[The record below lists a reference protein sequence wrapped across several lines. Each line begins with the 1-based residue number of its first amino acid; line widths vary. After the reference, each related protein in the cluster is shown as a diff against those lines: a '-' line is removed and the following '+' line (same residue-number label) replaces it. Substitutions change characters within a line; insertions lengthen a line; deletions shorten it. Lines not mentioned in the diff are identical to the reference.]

1 MSTSKSSIKNMGRVS
16 KREIM
21 LHLQQCY
28 FFEKLDSEELRE
40 LEKISKKVSYTKG
53 SILFYEKEE
62 PDSLILLIEGVIKIY
77 KTDLKNNEVIM
88 RRFRA
93 PTLVAEMAT
102 FEGIPFPASAS
113 FETDGTVIMIDFEQF
128 KKRFM
133 DKPDIAYTIIRSLS
147 RKVKNLEEVI
157 DLNIV
162 LDTTARLAKYLY
174 ENEAILDEL
183 KNYQIAEDLHM
194 TPETLSRTL
203 KKFSVLGLLEKGS
216 SGYEIMNLEGLRVLF
231 E

>member
-1 MSTSKSSIKNMGRVS
+1 M
-16 KREIM
+16 KRAMMVE
-21 LHLQQCY
+21 LQKCY
-28 FFEKLDSEELRE
+28 FFNNLSELDIRE
-40 LEKISKKVSYTKG
+40 LERISKKVSYTKG
-53 SILFYEKEE
+53 SILFYEKE
-62 PDSLILLIEGVIKIY
+62 PATSLILLIEGVIKIY

-93 PTLVAEMAT
+93 PSLIAEMAT
-102 FEGIPFPASAS
+102 FEEIPFPASAS
-113 FETDGTVIMIDFEQF
+113 FDTDGTVIIIDFQRFKEQF
-128 KKRFM
+128 M
-133 DKPDIAYTIIRSLS
+133 EKPGVSSSIIKSLS
-147 RKVKNLEEVI
+147 KKIKNLEEVI

-174 ENEAILDEL
+174 EHEEILDEL

-203 KKFSVLGLLEKGS
+203 KKFSILGLLEKGGK
-216 SGYEIMNLEGLRVLF
+216 GYTLTNVEGLRVLF

>member
-1 MSTSKSSIKNMGRVS
+1 
-16 KREIM
+16 M

>member
-1 MSTSKSSIKNMGRVS
+1 
-16 KREIM
+16 M
-21 LHLQQCY
+21 LNLQECY
-28 FFEKLDSEELRE
+28 FFDKLNSDEIKE
-40 LEKISKKVSYTKG
+40 LESISKKVSYTKG

-62 PDSLILLIEGVIKIY
+62 PDSLILLVEGVVKIY

-93 PTLVAEMAT
+93 TTLIAEMAT
-102 FEGIPFPASAS
+102 FEEIPFPASAS

-133 DKPDIAYTIIRSLS
+133 DKPDIAYTIIQSLS
-147 RKVKNLEEVI
+147 KKVKNLEEVI

-174 ENEAILDEL
+174 ENESILDEL

-203 KKFSVLGLLEKGS
+203 KKFSVLGLLEKGNN
-216 SGYEIMNLEGLRVLF
+216 GYQILNLEGLRVLF

>member
-1 MSTSKSSIKNMGRVS
+1 MQELTK
-16 KREIM
+16 
-21 LHLQQCY
+21 CY
-28 FFEKLDSEELRE
+28 FFDNLTSDDMKE
-40 LEKISKKVSYTKG
+40 LESISKKVSYTKG
-53 SILFYEKEE
+53 SILFYEKEKAH
-62 PDSLILLIEGVIKIY
+62 SLILLIEGVVKVY

-102 FEGIPFPASAS
+102 FEEILFPASAS
-113 FETDGTVIMIDFEQF
+113 FETDGTVVIIDFKKF
-128 KKRFM
+128 KTQFM
-133 DKPDIAYTIIRSLS
+133 DKPGVSSSIIKSLS
-147 RKVKNLEEVI
+147 KKVKHLEEVI

-162 LDTTARLAKYLY
+162 LDTTARLAKYLH
-174 ENEAILDEL
+174 EHKSILEEL

-203 KKFSVLGLLEKGS
+203 KKFSILGLLEKGS
-216 SGYEIMNLEGLRVLF
+216 NGYELTNLEGLRVLF

>member
-1 MSTSKSSIKNMGRVS
+1 MLDLKS
-16 KREIM
+16 
-21 LHLQQCY
+21 HY
-28 FFEKLDSEELRE
+28 FFESLNDEEFKE
-40 LEKISKKVSYTKG
+40 LQKISKKVSYKKG

-62 PDSLILLIEGVIKIY
+62 SSSLILLVEGVVKIY

-88 RRFRA
+88 RRIHATSFI
-93 PTLVAEMAT
+93 AEMAT
-102 FEGIPFPASAS
+102 FEKIPYPASAS
-113 FETDGTVIMIDFEQF
+113 FETDGTVIMIDF
-128 KKRFM
+128 KRFQENFM
-133 DKPDIAYTIIRSLS
+133 HNPMVSVTIIKSLS
-147 RKVKNLEEVI
+147 KKIKQLEEVI

-174 ENEAILDEL
+174 EHKDILNEL

-203 KKFSVLGLLEKGS
+203 KKFSILGLLEKGS
-216 SGYEIMNLEGLRVLF
+216 NGYKVPNIEGLRVLF

>member
-1 MSTSKSSIKNMGRVS
+1 M
-16 KREIM
+16 KRAMMVE
-21 LHLQQCY
+21 LQKCY
-28 FFEKLDSEELRE
+28 FFNNLSELDIRE
-40 LEKISKKVSYTKG
+40 LERISKKVSYTKG
-53 SILFYEKEE
+53 SILFYEKE
-62 PDSLILLIEGVIKIY
+62 PATSLILLIEGVIKIY

-93 PTLVAEMAT
+93 PSLIAEMAT
-102 FEGIPFPASAS
+102 FEEIPFPASAS
-113 FETDGTVIMIDFEQF
+113 FDTDGTVIIIDFQHFKEQF
-128 KKRFM
+128 M
-133 DKPDIAYTIIRSLS
+133 EKPGVSSSIIKSLS
-147 RKVKNLEEVI
+147 KKIKNLEEVI

-174 ENEAILDEL
+174 EHEEILDEL

-203 KKFSVLGLLEKGS
+203 KKFSILGLLEKGGK
-216 SGYEIMNLEGLRVLF
+216 GYTLTNVEGLRVLF

>member
-1 MSTSKSSIKNMGRVS
+1 
-16 KREIM
+16 M
-21 LHLQQCY
+21 LQLKECY
-28 FFEKLDSEELRE
+28 FFDNLNSDDIKE
-40 LEKISKKVSYTKG
+40 LESISKRVSYTKG
-53 SILFYEKEE
+53 SILFYEKE
-62 PDSLILLIEGVIKIY
+62 DATSLIMLTEGVVKIY

-102 FEGIPFPASAS
+102 FEEIPFPASAS
-113 FETDGTVIMIDFEQF
+113 FETDGTVIIIDFVRF
-128 KKRFM
+128 KERFM
-133 DKPDIAYTIIRSLS
+133 DKPGVAYSIIKSLS

-174 ENEAILDEL
+174 ENEAVLDEL

-203 KKFSVLGLLEKGS
+203 KKFSVLGLLEKGD
-216 SGYEIMNLEGLRVLF
+216 SGYKVTNIEGLRVLF

>member
-1 MSTSKSSIKNMGRVS
+1 
-16 KREIM
+16 M
-21 LHLQQCY
+21 LNLQECY
-28 FFEKLDSEELRE
+28 FFDKLNSDEIKE
-40 LEKISKKVSYTKG
+40 LESISKKVSYTKG

-62 PDSLILLIEGVIKIY
+62 PDSLILLVEGVVKIY

-93 PTLVAEMAT
+93 TTLIAEMAT
-102 FEGIPFPASAS
+102 FEEIPFPASAS

-133 DKPDIAYTIIRSLS
+133 DKPDIAYTIIGSLS
-147 RKVKNLEEVI
+147 KKVKNLEEVI

-174 ENEAILDEL
+174 ENESILDEL

-203 KKFSVLGLLEKGS
+203 KKFSVLGLLEKGN
-216 SGYEIMNLEGLRVLF
+216 SGYEILNLEGLRVLF

>member
-1 MSTSKSSIKNMGRVS
+1 MV
-16 KREIM
+16 E
-21 LHLQQCY
+21 LQKCY
-28 FFEKLDSEELRE
+28 FFNNLSEQDIRE
-40 LEKISKKVSYTKG
+40 LERISKKVSYTKG
-53 SILFYEKEE
+53 SILFYEKE
-62 PDSLILLIEGVIKIY
+62 PADTLILLIEGVIKIY

-93 PTLVAEMAT
+93 PSLVAEMAT
-102 FEGIPFPASAS
+102 FEEIPFPASAS
-113 FETDGTVIMIDFEQF
+113 FDTDGTVIIIDFQRFKEQ
-128 KKRFM
+128 FM
-133 DKPDIAYTIIRSLS
+133 DKPGVSSSIIKSLS
-147 RKVKNLEEVI
+147 RKIKNLEEVI

-174 ENEAILDEL
+174 EHEAILDEL

-203 KKFSVLGLLEKGS
+203 KKFSILGLLEKGAK
-216 SGYEIMNLEGLRVLF
+216 GYTLTNVEGLRVLF

>member
-1 MSTSKSSIKNMGRVS
+1 
-16 KREIM
+16 M
-21 LHLQQCY
+21 LQLKECY
-28 FFEKLDSEELRE
+28 FFDSLNREEIKE
-40 LEKISKKVSYTKG
+40 CESISKVVSYTKG
-53 SILFYEKEE
+53 SMLFYEKE
-62 PDSLILLIEGVIKIY
+62 DANSLILLIECGVKIY
-77 KTDLKNNEVIM
+77 KTDLKNNGVIM

-102 FEGIPFPASAS
+102 FEEIPFPASAS
-113 FETDGTVIMIDFEQF
+113 FETDGTVIMIDF
-128 KKRFM
+128 KRFKERFM
-133 DKPDIAYTIIRSLS
+133 GKPGVAYSIIKSLS

-174 ENEAILDEL
+174 ENEAVLDEL

-203 KKFSVLGLLEKGS
+203 KKFSVLDLLEKGDN
-216 SGYEIMNLEGLRVLF
+216 GYEIKNIECLRVLF

>member
-1 MSTSKSSIKNMGRVS
+1 MGRVS
-16 KREIM
+16 KREAM
-21 LHLQQCY
+21 LNLKECY
-28 FFEKLDSEELRE
+28 FFENLNSEDLKE
-40 LEKISKKVSYTKG
+40 LEGISKKVSYTKG
-53 SILFYEKEE
+53 SILFYEKELS
-62 PDSLILLIEGVIKIY
+62 DSLILLTEGVVKIY

-88 RRFRA
+88 HRFRA
-93 PTLVAEMAT
+93 TSLIAEMAV
-102 FEGIPFPASAS
+102 FEEIPFPASAS
-113 FETDGTVIMIDFEQF
+113 FETDGTVIMIDF
-128 KKRFM
+128 KRFKERFM
-133 DKPDIAYTIIRSLS
+133 GKPGVAYSIIKSLS

-174 ENEAILDEL
+174 ENEAVLDEL

-203 KKFSVLGLLEKGS
+203 KKFSVLDLLEKGDN
-216 SGYEIMNLEGLRVLF
+216 GYEIKNIEGLRVLF

>member
-1 MSTSKSSIKNMGRVS
+1 MGRVS

-40 LEKISKKVSYTKG
+40 LEKISKKVSYKKG

-62 PDSLILLIEGVIKIY
+62 PDSLILLVEGVVKIY

>member
-1 MSTSKSSIKNMGRVS
+1 
-16 KREIM
+16 M
-21 LHLQQCY
+21 LNLQECY
-28 FFEKLDSEELRE
+28 FFDKLNSDELKE

-62 PDSLILLIEGVIKIY
+62 ADSLILLVEGVVKIY

-102 FEGIPFPASAS
+102 CEEIPFPASAS
-113 FETDGTVIMIDFEQF
+113 FETDGTVIMIDY
-128 KKRFM
+128 KRFKERFM
-133 DKPDIAYTIIRSLS
+133 NKPDIANTIIKSLS
-147 RKVKNLEEVI
+147 RKIKNLEEVI

-174 ENEAILDEL
+174 ENESILDEL

-203 KKFSVLGLLEKGS
+203 KKFSILGLLEKGDN
-216 SGYEIMNLEGLRVLF
+216 GYEIMNLEGLRVLF

>member
-1 MSTSKSSIKNMGRVS
+1 
-16 KREIM
+16 M
-21 LHLQQCY
+21 LQLQQCY
-28 FFEKLDSEELRE
+28 FFENLDSDDIKE
-40 LEKISKKVSYTKG
+40 LESISKKVSYTKG
-53 SILFYEKEE
+53 SILFYEKE
-62 PDSLILLIEGVIKIY
+62 DANSLILLVEGVVKIY
-77 KTDLKNNEVIM
+77 KTDLKNNEVVM

-93 PTLVAEMAT
+93 PTLVAEMAA
-102 FEGIPFPASAS
+102 FEEIPFPASAS
-113 FETDGTVIMIDFEQF
+113 FETDGTVIIIDFKRF
-128 KKRFM
+128 KERFM
-133 DKPDIAYTIIRSLS
+133 DKPGVAYAIIKSLS

-162 LDTTARLAKYLY
+162 LDTTARLAKYIY

-203 KKFSVLGLLEKGS
+203 KKFSVLGLLEKGDN
-216 SGYEIMNLEGLRVLF
+216 GYEIKNIEGLRVLF

>member
-1 MSTSKSSIKNMGRVS
+1 
-16 KREIM
+16 M
-21 LHLQQCY
+21 LDLKQCY
-28 FFEKLDSEELRE
+28 FFDNLNEVELKE
-40 LEKISKKVSYTKG
+40 LEGISKKVSYTKG

-62 PDSLILLIEGVIKIY
+62 ASSLILLIEGVVKVY

-102 FEGIPFPASAS
+102 FEEIPFPASCS
-113 FETDGTVIMIDFEQF
+113 FETDGTVVMIDFKKFNAQF
-128 KKRFM
+128 M
-133 DKPDIAYTIIRSLS
+133 SKPGISSSIIKSLS
-147 RKVKNLEEVI
+147 KKVKNLEEVI

-174 ENEAILDEL
+174 EHEQILDEL

-203 KKFSVLGLLEKGS
+203 KKFSILGLLEKGS
-216 SGYEIMNLEGLRVLF
+216 NGYTLTNIEGLRVLF

>member
-1 MSTSKSSIKNMGRVS
+1 MGRVS

-21 LHLQQCY
+21 LNLQQCY

-62 PDSLILLIEGVIKIY
+62 PDSLILLVEGVVKIY

-216 SGYEIMNLEGLRVLF
+216 NGYEIMNLEGLRVLF

>member
-1 MSTSKSSIKNMGRVS
+1 MID
-16 KREIM
+16 
-21 LHLQQCY
+21 LQKCY
-28 FFEKLDSEELRE
+28 FFDSLNEDDLKE
-40 LEKISKKVSYTKG
+40 LERISKRVSYTKG
-53 SILFYEKEE
+53 SILFYEKE
-62 PDSLILLIEGVIKIY
+62 DAKSLIMLAEGVVKIY

-88 RRFRA
+88 HRFRA

-102 FEGIPFPASAS
+102 FQEIPFPASAS
-113 FETDGTVIMIDFEQF
+113 FETDGTVVIIDFVKF
-128 KKRFM
+128 KQQFM
-133 DKPDIAYTIIRSLS
+133 DKPGVSSSIIKSLS
-147 RKVKNLEEVI
+147 KKVKNLEEVI

-174 ENEAILDEL
+174 ENGAVLDEL

-203 KKFSVLGLLEKGS
+203 KKFSILGLLEKGS
-216 SGYEIMNLEGLRVLF
+216 NGYELKNLEGLHVLF

>member
-1 MSTSKSSIKNMGRVS
+1 MGRVS

-53 SILFYEKEE
+53 SILFYEKELS
-62 PDSLILLIEGVIKIY
+62 DSLILLTEGVVKIY

>member
-1 MSTSKSSIKNMGRVS
+1 MID
-16 KREIM
+16 
-21 LHLQQCY
+21 LQKCY
-28 FFEKLDSEELRE
+28 FFDNLNEDDLKE
-40 LEKISKKVSYTKG
+40 LEGISKRISYTKG
-53 SILFYEKEE
+53 SILFYEKE
-62 PDSLILLIEGVIKIY
+62 DADALIMLVEGVVKIY

-102 FEGIPFPASAS
+102 FEEIPFPASAS
-113 FETDGTVIMIDFEQF
+113 FETDGTVVIIDFTKF
-128 KKRFM
+128 KKQFM
-133 DKPDIAYTIIRSLS
+133 DKPGVSSSIIKSLS
-147 RKVKNLEEVI
+147 KKVKNLEEVI

-174 ENEAILDEL
+174 ENEAVLDEL

-203 KKFSVLGLLEKGS
+203 KKFSILGLLEKGA
-216 SGYEIMNLEGLRVLF
+216 SGYELKNLEGLRVLF

>member
-1 MSTSKSSIKNMGRVS
+1 
-16 KREIM
+16 M
-21 LHLQQCY
+21 LKLQECY
-28 FFEKLDSEELRE
+28 FFDKLNSDEIKE
-40 LEKISKKVSYTKG
+40 LESISKKVSYTKG

-62 PDSLILLIEGVIKIY
+62 PDSLILLVEGVIKIY

-93 PTLVAEMAT
+93 TTLVAEMAT
-102 FEGIPFPASAS
+102 FEEIPFPASAS
-113 FETDGTVIMIDFEQF
+113 FETDGTVVMIDYQQF

-133 DKPDIAYTIIRSLS
+133 DKPGIAYSIIKSLS

-174 ENEAILDEL
+174 ENEAVLDEL

-216 SGYEIMNLEGLRVLF
+216 SGYEILNLEGLRVLF

>member
-1 MSTSKSSIKNMGRVS
+1 MV
-16 KREIM
+16 E
-21 LHLQQCY
+21 LQKCY
-28 FFEKLDSEELRE
+28 FFNNLSEEGMSE
-40 LEKISKKVSYTKG
+40 LESISKKVSYTKG
-53 SILFYEKEE
+53 SILFYEKE
-62 PDSLILLIEGVIKIY
+62 PAKSLILLIEGVIKIY

-93 PTLVAEMAT
+93 PSLVAEMAT
-102 FEGIPFPASAS
+102 FEEIPFPASAS
-113 FETDGTVIMIDFEQF
+113 FDTDGTVIIIDFKRFKEQ
-128 KKRFM
+128 FM
-133 DKPDIAYTIIRSLS
+133 DKPGVSSSIIKSLS
-147 RKVKNLEEVI
+147 KKIKNLEEVI

-174 ENEAILDEL
+174 EHQAILDEL

-203 KKFSVLGLLEKGS
+203 KKFSILGLLEKGPK
-216 SGYEIMNLEGLRVLF
+216 GYTLTNIEGLRVLF

>member
-1 MSTSKSSIKNMGRVS
+1 
-16 KREIM
+16 M
-21 LHLQQCY
+21 LNLQECY
-28 FFEKLDSEELRE
+28 FFDKLNSDELKE
-40 LEKISKKVSYTKG
+40 LESISKKVSYTKG

-62 PDSLILLIEGVIKIY
+62 PDSLILLVEGVVKIY

-93 PTLVAEMAT
+93 TTLIAEMAT
-102 FEGIPFPASAS
+102 FEEIPFPASAS

-133 DKPDIAYTIIRSLS
+133 DKPDIAYTIIGSLS
-147 RKVKNLEEVI
+147 KKVKNLEEVI

-174 ENEAILDEL
+174 ENESILDEL

-203 KKFSVLGLLEKGS
+203 KKFSVLGLLEKGN
-216 SGYEIMNLEGLRVLF
+216 SGYEILNLEGLRVLF

>member
-1 MSTSKSSIKNMGRVS
+1 MK
-16 KREIM
+16 E
-21 LHLQQCY
+21 LHKCY
-28 FFEKLDSEELRE
+28 FFDNLNSDDMKE
-40 LEKISKKVSYTKG
+40 LERISKKVSYTKG
-53 SILFYEKEE
+53 SILFYEKEAAN
-62 PDSLILLIEGVIKIY
+62 SLILLIEGVVKIY

-102 FEGIPFPASAS
+102 FEEIPFPASAS
-113 FETDGTVIMIDFEQF
+113 FETNGTVVIIDFDKF
-128 KKRFM
+128 KRQFM
-133 DKPDIAYTIIRSLS
+133 DKPGVSSSIIKSLS

-174 ENEAILDEL
+174 EHEAILEEL

-203 KKFSVLGLLEKGS
+203 KKFSILGLLEKGS
-216 SGYEIMNLEGLRVLF
+216 HGYSITNIEGLRVLF

>member
-1 MSTSKSSIKNMGRVS
+1 MSVPQSKGKYNLYDIERV
-16 KREIM
+16 KMID
-21 LHLQQCY
+21 LQKCY
-28 FFEKLDSEELRE
+28 FFDNLNEDDLKE
-40 LEKISKKVSYTKG
+40 LEGISKRISYTKG
-53 SILFYEKEE
+53 SILFYEKE
-62 PDSLILLIEGVIKIY
+62 DADALIMLVEGVVKIY

-102 FEGIPFPASAS
+102 FEEIPFPASAS
-113 FETDGTVIMIDFEQF
+113 FETDGTVVIIDFTKF
-128 KKRFM
+128 KKQFM
-133 DKPDIAYTIIRSLS
+133 DKPGVSSSIIKSLS
-147 RKVKNLEEVI
+147 KKVKNLEEVI

-174 ENEAILDEL
+174 ENEAVLDEL

-203 KKFSVLGLLEKGS
+203 KKFSILGLLEKGS
-216 SGYEIMNLEGLRVLF
+216 SGYELKNLEGLRVLF